1 MTARHLLPRTASSLL
16 LYLPLLSIQGCY
28 RSLTPDEVFSHFILD
43 PEPTSIA
50 HLQGR
55 YIDQHEWNA
64 WLRFSVSSEDL
75 ARILASLDAW
85 EVGWSEFDHIVGDF
99 HEAPETLRPP
109 GDWFRHCNLY
119 EGVNSKGVTS
129 FIAAK
134 PDTGEVFVSLQ
145 QT

>member
-1 MTARHLLPRTASSLL
+1 M
-16 LYLPLLSIQGCY
+16 
-28 RSLTPDEVFSHFILD
+28 FSHFILD
-43 PEPTSIA
+43 PEPISLA

-55 YIDQHEWNA
+55 YIAQPEWNA
-64 WLRFSVSSEDL
+64 WLYFSVSSEDL
-75 ARILASLDAW
+75 AGILASLDAR
-85 EVGWSEFDHIVGDF
+85 EVGWSEFDRVVGDF

-119 EGVNSKGVTS
+119 EGVSSKGTTS

-134 PDTGEVFVSLQ
+134 LDTGEVFVSLR